1 MLRIRSFASRLAGAV
16 PLMSAVAAALALAA
30 APQLCAAQQPTPTPV
45 PQVSSP
51 AAAVSPPQRPWSGIG
66 RPATRSE
73 IAAWDIDVRP
83 DLKGLPAG
91 KGSVDEGL
99 EIWEA
104 KCASCHGTFG
114 ESNEVFTPVV
124 GGTTKDD
131 IRTGRVANLKRTD
144 YPQRTTMMKL
154 SQIST
159 LWDYINRAM
168 PWNEPKS
175 LKADEVYAV
184 VAYILN
190 LAEVVPN
197 DFVLSDSN
205 IAQVQQRLPNRN
217 GKVTHDGLWS
227 VSGRPDVQGDA
238 CVSDCKLAMDVRSIL
253 PDFARNA
260 HGNLAE
266 QNRPVGPV
274 RGADTSQPAL
284 REPLSAASAA
294 KATQVSVVTAA
305 SRGPAALARES
316 NCLAC
321 HATASRMVGPSFK
334 EVAERYRGDGKAE
347 AALSARIKNGAQGV
361 WGAIPM
367 PPHPNMADDDI
378 RSLVRWILA
387 GAS

>member
-1 MLRIRSFASRLAGAV
+1 MIRIRSLAHRAAGSLRAMAVLAVSVALAAV
-16 PLMSAVAAALALAA
+16 PLSISAQPPAPTPAPQATSA
-30 APQLCAAQQPTPTPV
+30 APA
-45 PQVSSP
+45 SP
-51 AAAVSPPQRPWSGIG
+51 SQRPWAGIG

-99 EIWEA
+99 EVWEA

-131 IRTGRVANLKRTD
+131 IKTGRVANLKRTD

-175 LKADEVYAV
+175 LKPDEVYAV

-197 DFVLSDSN
+197 DFVLSDRN
-205 IAQVQQRLPNRN
+205 MAQVQERLPNRN
-217 GKVTHDGLWS
+217 GKVTYEGLWS
-227 VSGRPDVQGDA
+227 VSGQPDVQGEA

-266 QNRPVGPV
+266 QHRPVGPV
-274 RGADTSQPAL
+274 RGADTTQPAL

-294 KATQVSVVTAA
+294 KATQVNVVAAAA

-347 AALSARIKNGAQGV
+347 ATLSQRIKQGAQGV
-361 WGAIPM
+361 WGGIPM